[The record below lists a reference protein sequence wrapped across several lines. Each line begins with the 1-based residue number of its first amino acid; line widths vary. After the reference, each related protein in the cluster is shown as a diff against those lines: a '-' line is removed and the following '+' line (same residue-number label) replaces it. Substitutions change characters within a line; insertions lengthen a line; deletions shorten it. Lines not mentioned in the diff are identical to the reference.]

1 MLKRTVFSS
10 WKPLL
15 KLQRMSTT
23 SSTRLVSQR
32 TCIQGN
38 NRAVFNRLPLF
49 RYKCGDVSYFINFC
63 VQQRNCLEC
72 SQCRTHQEWSSW
84 IDLQKGS
91 QAHLVV
97 LKKPLVLFIAAC
109 AYIAVALATHT
120 KNNVLDLILF
130 LLYVYICSELYMYVC
145 LDASF

>member
-1 MLKRTVFSS
+1 MIIDAVFRKLKHMLKRTVFSS

-15 KLQRMSTT
+15 KLQPMSMT

-38 NRAVFNRLPLF
+38 NIAVFNHLSLF

-63 VQQRNCLEC
+63 AQQRDCLEC
-72 SQCRTHQEWSSW
+72 SQCRTRQVWSSW

-97 LKKPLVLFIAAC
+97 LKKPLVLSIAAC
-109 AYIAVALATHT
+109 TCIAVH
-120 KNNVLDLILF
+120 VH
-130 LLYVYICSELYMYVC
+130 CSSSC
-145 LDASF
+145 DSQ